1 MSITTVTSPTSPIIC
16 DILGPFLLQ
25 QREIN
30 KLLIMALKGGFNFKS
45 DKPLTDIEAIM
56 KQSTLSSDLAKIRQ
70 LPNAMKRDKKK
81 EKPKVRLL
89 PPEVLTDLKVL
100 RMRSVLD
107 TKRFYKRSSLKSMTN
122 DIQVGKV
129 VDSPADFYS
138 SRLTKKQ
145 RKSTLVDELLAD
157 QDFKQEVKKRY
168 VNIVTNNKRRFKKA
182 YRQIQQKDKEKQ
194 KSAQKKSKKKK

>member
-1 MSITTVTSPTSPIIC
+1 MPKIPKSSF
-16 DILGPFLLQ
+16 DF
-25 QREIN
+25 R
-30 KLLIMALKGGFNFKS
+30 S
-45 DKPLTDIEAIM
+45 DKPLTDIEGIM
-56 KQSTLSSDLAKIRQ
+56 KHSTLTSDLAKLHQ
-70 LPNAMKRDKKK
+70 LPSALKRDKKK

-122 DIQVGKV
+122 DVQVGKV

-138 SRLTKKQ
+138 SRLTNKQ

-157 QDFKQEVKKRY
+157 QEFKKEVKKRY
-168 VNIVTNNKRRFKKA
+168 VNIVTTNKRKFKKA
-182 YRQIQQKDKEKQ
+182 YRQIQQKDRSAQ
-194 KSAQKKSKKKK
+194 KKLNTDQKKSKKKK